1 MTELLIPSAWINSCS
16 RINLILIASLAVL
29 GVLTSLNSQRWAY
42 STKVCWYCLV
52 TDYRNQHQVDKLC
65 GKIIGIYLIS
75 YICLNRFLLA
85 LNFVFSKTNILKL
98 LFIIF
103 AIKQLLGNA
112 QLSGTNIYSA
122 KQSITLRGKAEWW

>member
-1 MTELLIPSAWINSCS
+1 M
-16 RINLILIASLAVL
+16 
-29 GVLTSLNSQRWAY
+29 
-42 STKVCWYCLV
+42 
-52 TDYRNQHQVDKLC
+52 DKLC